1 MMDRIPRT
9 TLHRWRKTHN
19 ALTDADFEWVTN
31 RCIETETVVGRTV
44 LDGFGEAVGS
54 REERWEAALLKVPET
69 TTRRRSAGGTVVTC
83 PCCGHT
89 FEKVSS

>member
-9 TLHRWRKTHN
+9 TRHRWRKTHN

-44 LDGFGEAVGS
+44 LDGFG
-54 REERWEAALLKVPET
+54 
-69 TTRRRSAGGTVVTC
+69 RRSEVERNGGRPHC
-83 PCCGHT
+83 
-89 FEKVSS
+89 